1 MATEP
6 DLRRE
11 IADERRE
18 LTNAVAELRKEL
30 DHTAERG
37 KQLGVKVGAV
47 AGGLIALRT
56 ALKIR
61 RRYQDD

>member
-18 LTNAVAELRKEL
+18 LTNAVADLRREL
-30 DHTAERG
+30 DQTAERG
-37 KQLGVKVGAV
+37 KQLGVKVGAAV
-47 AGGLIALRT
+47 GGLLALRT
-56 ALKIR
+56 ALKLR
-61 RRYQDD
+61 RRHRDD